1 MLVRWFAPAAW
12 LLQVLILLHNHAA
25 AQGARTSHPR
35 RRNNSYHANN
45 RRYNNNQY
53 QGGRGSSGGGGGGR
67 PRSRFDSSSHMPP
80 DDRFEYDDEPT
91 TYFERNN
98 LTPPPLISRIHK
110 RPSSSS
116 SSLQQQQQRNLH
128 GNYATNYETDT
139 PELDEIIITAKYGED
154 GNAMLRH
161 ELLWGHDGDFDKF
174 YYDKHSYPWE
184 YVVSYILHYCYVYI
198 FWGSIGRLAYVC
210 TSLVASSDIG

>member
-1 MLVRWFAPAAW
+1 MLVRWFASAAC
-12 LLQVLILLHNHAA
+12 LLQVLIFLHYHA

-45 RRYNNNQY
+45 RRYNNNH
-53 QGGRGSSGGGGGGR
+53 GGRGSSGGGGGGR
-67 PRSRFDSSSHMPP
+67 PRSLFDSSSQMPP
-80 DDRFEYDDEPT
+80 DDRFDDDDEPT

-98 LTPPPLISRIHK
+98 LTLPPLISTTHK
-110 RPSSSS
+110 RPPSS

-128 GNYATNYETDT
+128 DNYATNYETDT
-139 PELDEIIITAKYGED
+139 AELDEIIITAKYGED

-161 ELLWGHDGDFDKF
+161 ELLWGHDGDFDKY

-184 YVVSYILHYCYVYI
+184 YVVSSLLLLLYYTHRYIM
-198 FWGSIGRLAYVC
+198 C
-210 TSLVASSDIG
+210 TCFGEALDA